1 MQVRIQVIS
10 NNKKHTDVPCPGV
23 AVFIGFAT
31 QGKSARLESAGE
43 STLHMFSF
51 GFSLGDVTGM

>member
-10 NNKKHTDVPCPGV
+10 NNKKHSEVPCPDV
-23 AVFIGFAT
+23 AAFIGFAA
-31 QGKSARLESAGE
+31 QAKSARLESAGE
-43 STLHMFSF
+43 STLHIFSF